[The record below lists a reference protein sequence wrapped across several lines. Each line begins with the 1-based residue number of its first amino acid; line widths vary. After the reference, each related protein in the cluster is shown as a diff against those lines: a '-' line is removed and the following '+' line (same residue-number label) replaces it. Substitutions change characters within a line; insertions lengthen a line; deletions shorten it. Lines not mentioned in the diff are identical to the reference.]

1 MRIYNSEFEISA
13 RLLVLMSVWKKPEH
27 ADTIIAADFISI
39 YAHSFSVAETNLNG
53 YNDFLYSEFSN
64 LRAIGIKA
72 LKGLSLLG
80 FVEPHYSAKGIEYL
94 ISEKGLEYTSKL
106 DSSYYRKYSNTAQKV
121 KNFFEKR
128 DLKNP
133 VQFIYI
139 NASRNNSGRRVE

>member
-13 RLLVLMSVWKKPEH
+13 RLLVLMSVWKNLNMQTPLLPQ
-27 ADTIIAADFISI
+27 ILLGI

-106 DSSYYRKYSNTAQKV
+106 DSSYYRKYSNIAQK
-121 KNFFEKR
+121 
-128 DLKNP
+128 LK
-133 VQFIYI
+133 I
-139 NASRNNSGRRVE
+139 S